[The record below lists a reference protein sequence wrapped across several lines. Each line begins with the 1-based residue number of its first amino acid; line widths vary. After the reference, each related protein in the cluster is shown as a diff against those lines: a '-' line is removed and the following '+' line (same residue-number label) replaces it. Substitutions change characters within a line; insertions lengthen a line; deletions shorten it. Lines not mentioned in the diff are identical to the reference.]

1 MAKAARRKAPAPLVA
16 CRNPEL
22 MMFEFSDEVIE
33 NRETFRRFAHHVVD
47 LLFEHGRDGSLSGD
61 VADSLAY
68 IGREQI
74 IKHATDLV
82 HEVWAEAKE
91 CRRG

>member
-1 MAKAARRKAPAPLVA
+1 MPKAARRKAPAPLIT
-16 CRNPEL
+16 CRIPEL

-33 NRETFRRFAHHVVD
+33 DRETFRRFAHRVVD
-47 LLFEHGRDGSLSGD
+47 LLFDNGRGGPLSGD
-61 VADSLAY
+61 VADNLAY

-82 HEVWAEAKE
+82 HEAWGEEKDP
-91 CRRG
+91 RRG

>member
-16 CRNPEL
+16 CRIPEL

-33 NRETFRRFAHHVVD
+33 DRETFRRFAHHVVD
-47 LLFEHGRDGSLSGD
+47 LLFDNGRDGSLSGD
-61 VADSLAY
+61 VADNLAY

-82 HEVWAEAKE
+82 HEAWGEGE
-91 CRRG
+91 EPRRG

>member
-1 MAKAARRKAPAPLVA
+1 MAKAARRKAPAPLVT
-16 CRNPEL
+16 CRIAEL

-33 NRETFRRFAHHVVD
+33 DRETFRRFAHHVVD
-47 LLFEHGRDGSLSGD
+47 LLFDNGRDGSLSGD
-61 VADSLAY
+61 VADNLAY

-82 HEVWAEAKE
+82 HEVWAEGEE

>member
-16 CRNPEL
+16 CEIAEL
-22 MMFEFSDEVIE
+22 MIFEFSDEAIE
-33 NRETFRRFAHHVVD
+33 ERETFRRFAHHVVD
-47 LLFEHGRDGSLSGD
+47 LLVDNGRDESLSGA

-82 HEVWAEAKE
+82 HEVWSEGE
-91 CRRG
+91 EPRRG